1 MDFVHILFYIEAL
14 CIINVCTTLRPI
26 LWDLKDDRITLN
38 DNRGL

>member
-14 CIINVCTTLRPI
+14 LHNQCVLHLGQFYGT
-26 LWDLKDDRITLN
+26 WKDDRITLN